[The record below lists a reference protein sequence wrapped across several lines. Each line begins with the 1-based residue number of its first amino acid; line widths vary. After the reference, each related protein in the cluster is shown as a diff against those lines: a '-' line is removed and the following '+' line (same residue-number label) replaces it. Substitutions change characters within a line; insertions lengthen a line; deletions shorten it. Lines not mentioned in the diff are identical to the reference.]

1 LSAKRAGVLA
11 AALVGLLIAPRA
23 GADDWTQILR
33 TCREARQQ
41 SQPPP
46 AGPPPGATSPAPA
59 SPSIFD
65 PGMAAGPV
73 TKLDK
78 RYAWEDC
85 GLQIFNAEPVSIA
98 FGSLGPGAGFGAGAK
113 SAWTFNSG
121 RVQSQAT
128 ARGLVGLNG
137 SYALEARY
145 DAHMPTIGQWNPATA
160 TIEDQ
165 ITISV
170 FARRTD
176 LHGQPFFGLGSTS
189 PAGPAATYRDA
200 RNEAGASA
208 YVPLRTWLDAGGGA
222 SFLAPTI
229 TGIADPQRPAAAT
242 SASYVDAQAIL
253 RLHTPSF
260 TDQTWN
266 RHDLRLTYDA
276 FEDVDGGVDTFHRVQ
291 AFAVGSYELRRDIDS
306 MFGRTAMQN
315 FWCEPIVGRQCRF
328 GTLVVDG
335 LATVASAAAGHVVPF
350 YMQDTLG
357 GTDRNGLDTLRGFD
371 DFRFRGTV
379 RELLQAEFYKGVWG
393 PIGLFGFYDT
403 GKIGAR
409 AADLG
414 FTDLRHDYGPGI
426 FLRAG
431 GNIVLRAYA
440 GFGGEGTHVS
450 AKFSS
455 AF

>member
-1 LSAKRAGVLA
+1 MSAKTIAVFAAGLA
-11 AALVGLLIAPRA
+11 LAQPAL
-23 GADDWTQILR
+23 ADDWTQILR
-33 TCREARQQ
+33 TCREAAQQ
-41 SQPPP
+41 SQAPRPP
-46 AGPPPGATSPAPA
+46 APSGGTGTA
-59 SPSIFD
+59 SASIFD
-65 PGMAAGPV
+65 PALAAGPV

-85 GLQIFNAEPVSIA
+85 GLQIFNAEPVAIA
-98 FGSLGPGAGFGAGAK
+98 FGSLGPGAGLAAGLK

-121 RVQSQAT
+121 RIQSQAT

-165 ITISV
+165 ITLSV

-176 LHGQPFFGLGSTS
+176 LRGQPFFGLGNSS
-189 PAGPAATYRDA
+189 PHEALTYRDT
-200 RNEAGASA
+200 RNEVGASA
-208 YVPLRTWLDAGGGA
+208 YVPLASWFDAGGGA
-222 SFLAPTI
+222 SYLAPSTS
-229 TGIADPQRPAAAT
+229 GLAAPPQPAAPL
-242 SASYVDAQAIL
+242 SASFVDAQAIL
-253 RLHTPSF
+253 RVHTPSF

-266 RHDLRLTYDA
+266 HHDVRVTYDRFA
-276 FEDVDGGVDTFHRVQ
+276 DVDTGVSTFQRVQ
-291 AFAVGSYELRRDIDS
+291 LFAVGSYELRRDIDS
-306 MFGRTAMQN
+306 LFGRTAWQN

-335 LATVASAAAGHVVPF
+335 LATVASAGPGHVVPF

-357 GTDRNGLDTLRGFD
+357 GTDRDGLDTLRGFD
-371 DFRFRGTV
+371 DFRFRGTA

-393 PIGLFGFYDT
+393 PIGVFGFYDT
-403 GKIGAR
+403 GKVGLR
-409 AADLG
+409 AGDLG
-414 FTDLRHDYGPGI
+414 VDDLKHDYGPGI

-440 GFGGEGTHVS
+440 GFGGGEGTHVS

-455 AF
+455 GF